1 MVCSYK
7 KNKVKSSISKIVVND
22 EEFSEPIDICNQFNH
37 YFCHIGENLVA
48 TIPKYHGKQ
57 LNFMNYCKPYHIVWF
72 VKPLIG
78 MNQSINQSFICIRP
92 MVHIKEEK
100 EIYNKN
106 K

>member
-1 MVCSYK
+1 MVCCYK

-57 LNFMNYCKPYHIVWF
+57 LNFMNYCKPSIQHSMVCEAIDRDE
-72 VKPLIG
+72 
-78 MNQSINQSFICIRP
+78 SINQSI
-92 MVHIKEEK
+92 
-100 EIYNKN
+100 IYLYQTNGPYQRRKRYR
-106 K
+106 